1 MLLLVPVALG
11 LLAQP
16 NTPPRRPLVE
26 IRTDLGTVVVALYNE
41 TPEHRDNFL
50 KLVGEGFYDSLL
62 FHRVVPGFMVQG
74 GDPDSRHARRETMLG
89 NGGPGH
95 TLPAEIV
102 PGFIHRKG
110 ALAAAREGDDTNPE
124 KRSNGSQFYI
134 VQGRPY
140 KGADLDR
147 MAERNARMG
156 TPVTYSA
163 QDRRDYATDGGAPHL
178 DGAYTVFGQVVAG
191 EEVIDALAAVACDG
205 RDRPLKDVRMYMR
218 ILE

>member
-74 GDPDSRHARRETMLG
+74 GDPDSRHARQETMLG

-124 KRSNGSQFYI
+124 KRSNGSQFFI
-134 VQGRPY
+134 VQGRTY
-140 KGADLDR
+140 NGADLDR

-156 TPVTYSA
+156 T
-163 QDRRDYATDGGAPHL
+163 
-178 DGAYTVFGQVVAG
+178 
-191 EEVIDALAAVACDG
+191 
-205 RDRPLKDVRMYMR
+205 
-218 ILE
+218 